1 MADNKKYYYLKLK
14 ENFFDS
20 EEMIILENM
29 QDGYLYS
36 NILLKLYLRSLKSEG
51 RLMYKDIIPYTPQ
64 VLASIVRHPVG
75 VVEKALD
82 IFQRLGLIDRL
93 DSGAIYMMDIQNF
106 IGQSST
112 EADRI
117 RDYRRRIEAEK
128 KTIELEAS
136 EDCVTNV
143 RTNVMTNDV
152 QMNVQKYTI
161 TRDRDKDKVR
171 DRDRGTSADAEPRP
185 SVPYDKVKDL
195 YNSICK
201 SLPACKS
208 LSDARKKAIKAR
220 FNSGRTLADFE
231 EVFRKTEASSFL
243 TGGNDR
249 NWQANF
255 DWLIKD
261 ANMAKVLDGN
271 YDERPERKPRGK
283 GYRYKSTEGPRD
295 FSFTE
300 AISEVPPDIWKTL
313 TEEQRKDWIDNYH
326 GQSWPMEE

>member
-1 MADNKKYYYLKLK
+1 MAERRMFAKTIIDSDAFLDMPLTTQALYFHLAMRADDEGFINNPKKIMR
-14 ENFFDS
+14 
-20 EEMIILENM
+20 MIGAS
-29 QDGYLYS
+29 QDELS
-36 NILLKLYLRSLKSEG
+36 LLIAKSF
-51 RLMYKDIIPYTPQ
+51 IIPFESGIVVIRHWRIHNYIQKDRFNPTMYTEERAQITEGPHKEYQYAGRPQ
-64 VLASIVRHPVG
+64 KKQCIQPVSE
-75 VVEKALD
+75 VDTTCIQPVSNMDTSCIQPVSEVD
-82 IFQRLGLIDRL
+82 TQVRLGKDRL
-93 DSGAIYMMDIQNF
+93 GK
-106 IGQSST
+106 
-112 EADRI
+112 DR
-117 RDYRRRIEAEK
+117 EE
-128 KTIELEAS
+128 
-136 EDCVTNV
+136 VV
-143 RTNVMTNDV
+143 V
-152 QMNVQKYTI
+152 
-161 TRDRDKDKVR
+161 
-171 DRDRGTSADAEPRP
+171 SADAETRP

-208 LSDARKKAIKAR
+208 LSDARKKVIKAR

-249 NWQANF
+249 NWQASF

-313 TEEQRKDWIDNYH
+313 TDEEKKAWIDNYQ
-326 GQSWPMEE
+326 GQAWPMEE

>member
-1 MADNKKYYYLKLK
+1 MAERRMFAKTIIDSDAFLDMPLTTQALYFHLAMRADDEGFINNPKKIMR
-14 ENFFDS
+14 
-20 EEMIILENM
+20 MIGAS
-29 QDGYLYS
+29 QDELS
-36 NILLKLYLRSLKSEG
+36 LLIAKSFIIPFESGIVVIKHWKIHNYLRSDRFKPTVCIEEKSMLSELPTKEYILSPRKIYG
-51 RLMYKDIIPYTPQ
+51 IPSDNQ
-64 VLASIVRHPVG
+64 VDTSGIPSDNQLVDT
-75 VVEKALD
+75 LD
-82 IFQRLGLIDRL
+82 TNGIQTVSKMDTQDRLGKDRL
-93 DSGAIYMMDIQNF
+93 GK
-106 IGQSST
+106 
-112 EADRI
+112 DREEI
-117 RDYRRRIEAEK
+117 
-128 KTIELEAS
+128 
-136 EDCVTNV
+136 VV
-143 RTNVMTNDV
+143 
-152 QMNVQKYTI
+152 
-161 TRDRDKDKVR
+161 
-171 DRDRGTSADAEPRP
+171 SADAEDRP
-185 SVPYDKVKDL
+185 SIPYDKVKDL

-300 AISEVPPDIWKTL
+300 AISEVPPDVWKTL
-313 TEEQRKDWIDNYH
+313 TDEEKKAWIDNYH
-326 GQSWPMEE
+326 GQAWPMEE